1 MFLPNF
7 DQHLRGTGFETVSRR
22 RVVITGLGLIT
33 PIGNTVE
40 ETWAGAQEGRS
51 GGNLIEHFDTS
62 DFGVKIG
69 ASVKNFDVEKY
80 LDRKEARRVDLF
92 IQLGIAAGVQAIDDA
107 GIADTGDSDRIG
119 VAIGSGIGG
128 INTIEDTHS
137 TLLKSGPRRVSPFFV
152 PASVINMISGSLSIR
167 YGFRGPNIAIVTA
180 CTTGTHNIGFGT
192 RMIQHGDADVMVV
205 GGAEW
210 ATSPVTIAGFTSMKA
225 LSSRNEAPER
235 ASRPWDRD
243 RDGFLLGDGAG
254 VMVLEEYERAKAR
267 GAEIYC
273 ELSGFGMSA
282 DAHHITSPPDDGRGA
297 VASMTN
303 ALVDAKMDAEQIHYV
318 NAHGTST
325 PQGDVAET
333 QSIKAVFGADTRV
346 AVSSTK
352 SMVGHLLGAAGAVE
366 GAICVLALHHQVA
379 PPTINLDNPGDG
391 CDLDYIPHTARDMT
405 INTALSNSFG
415 FGGTNGTLIFS
426 RI

>member
-1 MFLPNF
+1 MNK
-7 DQHLRGTGFETVSRR
+7 R
-22 RVVITGLGLIT
+22 RVVITGMGLIT
-33 PIGNTVE
+33 PIGNTVQ
-40 ETWAGAQEGRS
+40 ETWASALEGRS

-69 ASVKNFDVEKY
+69 ANVKNFDVEQY
-80 LDRKEARRVDLF
+80 LDRKEARRIDVF

-107 GIADTGDSDRIG
+107 GIADMVESDRVGI
-119 VAIGSGIGG
+119 AIGSGIGG

-180 CTTGTHNIGFGT
+180 CTTGTHNIGFGA

-210 ATSPVTIAGFTSMKA
+210 ATSPVTIAGFTSMRA
-225 LSSRNEAPER
+225 LSSRNEDPER

-303 ALVDAKMDAEQIHYV
+303 ALLDANMNAEQIQYI

-333 QSIKAVFGADTRV
+333 KSIKAVFGTNTRV

-366 GAICVLALHHQVA
+366 GAVCALALRHQVA
-379 PPTINLDNPGDG
+379 PPTINLDHPGDD

-405 INTALSNSFG
+405 IDAALSNSFG

-426 RI
+426 RL

>member
-1 MFLPNF
+1 MNK
-7 DQHLRGTGFETVSRR
+7 R
-22 RVVITGLGLIT
+22 RVVITGMGLIT
-33 PIGNTVE
+33 PIGNTVQ
-40 ETWAGAQEGRS
+40 ETWASALEGRS

-69 ASVKNFDVEKY
+69 ANVKNFDVEQY
-80 LDRKEARRVDLF
+80 LDRKEARRIDVF

-107 GIADTGDSDRIG
+107 GIADMVESDRVGI
-119 VAIGSGIGG
+119 AIGSGIGG

-180 CTTGTHNIGFGT
+180 CTTGTHNIGFGA
-192 RMIQHGDADVMVV
+192 RMIQYGDADVMVV

-210 ATSPVTIAGFTSMKA
+210 ATSPVTIAGFTSMRA
-225 LSSRNEAPER
+225 LSSRNEDPER

-303 ALVDAKMDAEQIHYV
+303 ALLDANMNAEQIQYI

-333 QSIKAVFGADTRV
+333 KSIKAVFGTNTRV

-366 GAICVLALHHQVA
+366 GAVCALALRHQVA
-379 PPTINLDNPGDG
+379 PPTINLDHPGDD

-405 INTALSNSFG
+405 IDAALSNSFG

-426 RI
+426 RL

>member
-1 MFLPNF
+1 M
-7 DQHLRGTGFETVSRR
+7 
-22 RVVITGLGLIT
+22 GLIT
-33 PIGNTVE
+33 PIGNTVQ
-40 ETWAGAQEGRS
+40 ETWASALEGRS

-69 ASVKNFDVEKY
+69 ASVKNFDVEQY
-80 LDRKEARRVDLF
+80 LDRKEARRIDVF

-107 GIADTGDSDRIG
+107 GIADMAESDRVGI
-119 VAIGSGIGG
+119 AIGSGIGG

-180 CTTGTHNIGFGT
+180 CTSGTHNIGFGA
-192 RMIQHGDADVMVV
+192 RMIQYGDADVMVV

-225 LSSRNEAPER
+225 LSSRNEDPER

-254 VMVLEEYERAKAR
+254 VIVLEEYERAKAR

-273 ELSGFGMSA
+273 ELNGFGMSA

-303 ALVDAKMDAEQIHYV
+303 ALVDANMNAEQIQYI

-333 QSIKAVFGADTRV
+333 NSIKAVFGANTQV

-366 GAICVLALHHQVA
+366 GAVCALALRHQVA
-379 PPTINLDNPGDG
+379 PPTINLDHPGDD

-405 INTALSNSFG
+405 IDAALSNSFG

-426 RI
+426 RL

>member
-1 MFLPNF
+1 MNK
-7 DQHLRGTGFETVSRR
+7 R
-22 RVVITGLGLIT
+22 RVVITGMGLIT

-40 ETWAGAQEGRS
+40 ETWASALEGRS

-69 ASVKNFDVEKY
+69 ANVKNFDVEQY
-80 LDRKEARRVDLF
+80 LDRKEARRIDVF

-107 GIADTGDSDRIG
+107 GIADMAESDRVGI
-119 VAIGSGIGG
+119 AIGSGIGG

-180 CTTGTHNIGFGT
+180 CTSGTHNIGFGA
-192 RMIQHGDADVMVV
+192 RMIQYGDADVMVV

-225 LSSRNEAPER
+225 LSSRNEDPER

-254 VMVLEEYERAKAR
+254 VIVLEEYERAKAR

-282 DAHHITSPPDDGRGA
+282 DAHHITSPPDDGHGA

-303 ALVDAKMDAEQIHYV
+303 ALLDANMNADQIQYI

-325 PQGDVAET
+325 PQGDIAET
-333 QSIKAVFGADTRV
+333 KSIKTVFGANTRV

-366 GAICVLALHHQVA
+366 GAVCALALRHQVA
-379 PPTINLDNPGDG
+379 PPTINLDHPGED

-405 INTALSNSFG
+405 IDAALSNSFG

-426 RI
+426 RP

>member
-1 MFLPNF
+1 MNK
-7 DQHLRGTGFETVSRR
+7 R
-22 RVVITGLGLIT
+22 RVVVTGMGLIT

-40 ETWAGAQEGRS
+40 ETWASALEGRS

-69 ASVKNFDVEKY
+69 ASVKNFDIEQY
-80 LDRKEARRVDLF
+80 LDRKEARRIDVF
-92 IQLGIAAGVQAIDDA
+92 IQLGIAAGVQAVDDA
-107 GIADTGDSDRIG
+107 GIADMAESDRVGI
-119 VAIGSGIGG
+119 AIGSGIGG

-180 CTTGTHNIGFGT
+180 CTTGTHNIGFGA

-225 LSSRNEAPER
+225 LSSRNEDPER

-254 VMVLEEYERAKAR
+254 VLVLEEYERAKAR
-267 GAEIYC
+267 GVEIYC

-303 ALVDAKMDAEQIHYV
+303 ALLDANMNADQIQYI

-333 QSIKAVFGADTRV
+333 KSIKTVFGTNTRV

-366 GAICVLALHHQVA
+366 GAVCALALRHQVA
-379 PPTINLDNPGDG
+379 PPTINLDHPGDD

-405 INTALSNSFG
+405 IDAALSNSFG

-426 RI
+426 RL

>member
-1 MFLPNF
+1 MNK
-7 DQHLRGTGFETVSRR
+7 R
-22 RVVITGLGLIT
+22 RVVITGMGLIT
-33 PIGNTVE
+33 PIGNTAQ
-40 ETWAGAQEGRS
+40 ETWASALEGRS

-62 DFGVKIG
+62 DFSVKIG
-69 ASVKNFDVEKY
+69 ANVKNFDVEQY
-80 LDRKEARRVDLF
+80 LDRKEARRIDVF

-107 GIADTGDSDRIG
+107 GIADMAESDRVGI
-119 VAIGSGIGG
+119 AIGSGIGG

-180 CTTGTHNIGFGT
+180 CTSGTHNIGFGA
-192 RMIQHGDADVMVV
+192 RMIQYGDADVMVV

-225 LSSRNEAPER
+225 LSSRNEDPER

-254 VMVLEEYERAKAR
+254 VIVLEEYERAKAR

-303 ALVDAKMDAEQIHYV
+303 ALLDANMNAEQIQYI

-333 QSIKAVFGADTRV
+333 KSIKAVFGTNTRV

-366 GAICVLALHHQVA
+366 GAVCALALRHQVA
-379 PPTINLDNPGDG
+379 PPTINLDHPGDD

-405 INTALSNSFG
+405 IDAALSNSFG

-426 RI
+426 RL

>member
-1 MFLPNF
+1 MNK
-7 DQHLRGTGFETVSRR
+7 R
-22 RVVITGLGLIT
+22 RVVVTGMGLIT

-40 ETWAGAQEGRS
+40 ETWASALEGRS

-69 ASVKNFDVEKY
+69 ANVKNFDVEQY
-80 LDRKEARRVDLF
+80 LDRKEARRIDVF
-92 IQLGIAAGVQAIDDA
+92 IQLGIAAGVQAVDDA
-107 GIADTGDSDRIG
+107 GIADMAESDRVGI
-119 VAIGSGIGG
+119 AIGSGIGG

-180 CTTGTHNIGFGT
+180 CTTGTHNIGFGA

-225 LSSRNEAPER
+225 LSSRNEDPER

-282 DAHHITSPPDDGRGA
+282 DAHHITSPPDDGHGA

-303 ALVDAKMDAEQIHYV
+303 ALLDANMNADQIQYI

-325 PQGDVAET
+325 PQGDIAET
-333 QSIKAVFGADTRV
+333 KSIKTVFGANTRV

-366 GAICVLALHHQVA
+366 GAVCALALRHQVA
-379 PPTINLDNPGDG
+379 PPTINLDHPGDD

-405 INTALSNSFG
+405 IDAALSNSFG

-426 RI
+426 RL

>member
-1 MFLPNF
+1 MN
-7 DQHLRGTGFETVSRR
+7 RR
-22 RVVITGLGLIT
+22 RVVITGMGLIT
-33 PIGNTVE
+33 PIGNTAQ
-40 ETWAGAQEGRS
+40 ETWASALEGRS
-51 GGNLIEHFDTS
+51 GGNLIDQFDTS
-62 DFGVKIG
+62 GFSVKIG
-69 ASVKNFDVEKY
+69 ASVKDFDVEQY
-80 LDRKEARRVDLF
+80 LDRKEARRIDLF

-107 GIADTGDSDRIG
+107 GIADARDSDRIG
-119 VAIGSGIGG
+119 LAIGSGIGG

-137 TLLKSGPRRVSPFFV
+137 TLLKNGPRRVSPFFV

-167 YGFRGPNIAIVTA
+167 YGFQGPNIAIVTA
-180 CTTGTHNIGFGT
+180 CTSGTHNIGFGA
-192 RMIQHGDADVMVV
+192 RMIQYGDADVMVV

-210 ATSPVTIAGFTSMKA
+210 ATSPVTVAGFASMKA
-225 LSSRNEAPER
+225 LSSRNDDPEH

-297 VASMTN
+297 IASMTN
-303 ALVDAKMDAEQIHYV
+303 ALADANMEPDQIQYI

-325 PQGDVAET
+325 PQGDIAET
-333 QSIKAVFGADTRV
+333 RSIKVVFGADTRV

-366 GAICVLALHHQVA
+366 GAVCALALRHQVA
-379 PPTINLDNPGDG
+379 PPTINLDHPSDD
-391 CDLDYIPHTARDMT
+391 CDLDYIPHTARDMP
-405 INTALSNSFG
+405 IDAALSNSFG

-426 RI
+426 RM

>member
-1 MFLPNF
+1 MNK
-7 DQHLRGTGFETVSRR
+7 R
-22 RVVITGLGLIT
+22 RVVITGMGLIT
-33 PIGNTVE
+33 PIGNTVQ
-40 ETWAGAQEGRS
+40 ETWASALEGRS

-69 ASVKNFDVEKY
+69 ASVKNFDVEQY
-80 LDRKEARRVDLF
+80 LDRKEARRIDVF

-107 GIADTGDSDRIG
+107 GIADMAESDRVGI
-119 VAIGSGIGG
+119 AIGSGIGG

-180 CTTGTHNIGFGT
+180 CTSGTHNIGFGA
-192 RMIQHGDADVMVV
+192 RMIQYGDADVMVV

-225 LSSRNEAPER
+225 LSSRNEDPER

-282 DAHHITSPPDDGRGA
+282 DAHHITSPPDDGHGA

-303 ALVDAKMDAEQIHYV
+303 ALLDANMNADQIQYI

-325 PQGDVAET
+325 PQGDIAET
-333 QSIKAVFGADTRV
+333 KSIKTVFGANTRV
-346 AVSSTK
+346 AISSTK

-366 GAICVLALHHQVA
+366 GAVCALALRHQVA
-379 PPTINLDNPGDG
+379 PPTINLDHPGED

-405 INTALSNSFG
+405 IDAALSNSFG

-426 RI
+426 RL